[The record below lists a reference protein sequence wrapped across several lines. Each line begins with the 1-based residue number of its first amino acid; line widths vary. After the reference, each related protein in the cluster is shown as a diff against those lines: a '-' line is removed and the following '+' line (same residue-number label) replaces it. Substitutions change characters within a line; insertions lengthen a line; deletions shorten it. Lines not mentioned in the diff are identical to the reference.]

1 MLKVKKIGCLNS
13 ELSYVI
19 SKLGHFDTLTIGD
32 CGLPVPRGVQ
42 RIDLAVTYGVPGFF
56 DVFDVVDAEAKFQKV
71 TIASE
76 SKTQIPVFYEKI
88 TSWAQKN
95 GVEVVEVPHEVFKA
109 GTVKSVAVVRTGEC
123 KPYSNVILE
132 SNVSF

>member
-1 MLKVKKIGCLNS
+1 MKKIGCLNS

-32 CGLPVPRGVQ
+32 CGLPVPKGFQ
-42 RIDLAVTYGVPGFF
+42 RIDLAVTYGVSSFD
-56 DVFDVVDAEAKFQKV
+56 DVFKVVDAETKFQKV

-76 SKTQIPVFYEKI
+76 SKEANPDFYQKLHE
-88 TSWAQKN
+88 WAKLN
-95 GVEVVEVPHEVFKA
+95 GVEVVEVPHEQFKKLSA
-109 GTVKSVAVVRTGEC
+109 SSVAIVRTGEC
-123 KPYSNVILE
+123 KPFSNVILE

>member
-1 MLKVKKIGCLNS
+1 MKKIGCLNS

-76 SKTQIPVFYEKI
+76 SNTQNPVFYEKI

>member
-1 MLKVKKIGCLNS
+1 MKKIGCLNS

-19 SKLGHFDTLTIGD
+19 SKLGHFDTLTVGD
-32 CGLPVPRGVQ
+32 CGLPVPSGVQ

-56 DVFDVVDAEAKFQKV
+56 DVFNVIDAEAKFQKV

-76 SKTQIPVFYEKI
+76 SKTQNPEFYEKI

-95 GVEVVEVPHEVFKA
+95 GVEVVMVPHEEFKA
-109 GTVKSVAVVRTGEC
+109 GTKKSVAVVRTGEC

>member
-1 MLKVKKIGCLNS
+1 MKKIGCLNS

-32 CGLPVPRGVQ
+32 CGLPVPKNVQ
-42 RIDLAVTYGVPGFF
+42 RIDLAVTYGIPSFK
-56 DVFDVVDAEAKFQKV
+56 DVFNVVDAEAKFQKV

-76 SKTQIPVFYEKI
+76 AREINPDFYNFIHE
-88 TSWAQKN
+88 WAQKN
-95 GVEVVEVPHEVFKA
+95 GIVVEEIKHDDFKKLSA
-109 GTVKSVAVVRTGEC
+109 FSVAVVRTGEC
-123 KPYSNVILE
+123 KPYCNVILE

>member
-1 MLKVKKIGCLNS
+1 MKKIGCLNS

-32 CGLPVPRGVQ
+32 CGLPVPKGVQ
-42 RIDLAVTYGVPGFF
+42 RIDLAVTYGVPSFD
-56 DVFDVVDAEAKFQKV
+56 DVFKVVDAEAKFQKV

-76 SKTQIPVFYEKI
+76 AKEANPAFYQNLHE
-88 TSWAQKN
+88 WAKLN
-95 GVEVVEVPHEVFKA
+95 GVEVVEVPHEQFK
-109 GTVKSVAVVRTGEC
+109 KLSSSSVAIVRTGEC
-123 KPYSNVILE
+123 KPFSNVILE

>member
-1 MLKVKKIGCLNS
+1 MKKIGCLHS

-76 SKTQIPVFYEKI
+76 SKTQNPVFYEKI

>member
-1 MLKVKKIGCLNS
+1 MKKIGCLNS

-32 CGLPVPRGVQ
+32 CGLPVPKGVQ
-42 RIDLAVTYGVPGFF
+42 RIDLAVTYGVPSFD
-56 DVFDVVDAEAKFQKV
+56 DVFKVVDAEAKFQKV

-76 SKTQIPVFYEKI
+76 AKEANPAFYQNLHE
-88 TSWAQKN
+88 WAKLN
-95 GVEVVEVPHEVFKA
+95 GVEVVEVPHEQFK
-109 GTVKSVAVVRTGEC
+109 KLSLSSVAIVRTGEC
-123 KPYSNVILE
+123 KPFSNVILE

>member
-1 MLKVKKIGCLNS
+1 MKKIGCLNS

-19 SKLGHFDTLTIGD
+19 SKLGHYDTLTIGD
-32 CGLPVPRGVQ
+32 CGLPVPPGVQ
-42 RIDLAVTYGVPGFF
+42 RIDLAVTYSVPGFF
-56 DVFDVVDAEAKFQKV
+56 DVFNVVDAEAKFQKV

-76 SKTQIPVFYEKI
+76 SKTQNPEFYEKI
-88 TSWAQKN
+88 ATWAKKN
-95 GVEVVEVPHEVFKA
+95 GVEVAEVPHEVFKA
-109 GTVKSVAVVRTGEC
+109 GTQKSVAVVRTGEC

>member
-1 MLKVKKIGCLNS
+1 MKKIGCLNS

-42 RIDLAVTYGVPGFF
+42 RIDSAVTYGVPGFF

-76 SKTQIPVFYEKI
+76 SKTQNPVFYEKI

>member
-1 MLKVKKIGCLNS
+1 MKKIGCLNS

-32 CGLPVPRGVQ
+32 CGLPVPKGVQ
-42 RIDLAVTYGVPGFF
+42 RIDLAVNYGVPGFW
-56 DVFDVVDAEAKFQKV
+56 DVFKVVDAEAKFQKV

-76 SKTQIPVFYEKI
+76 SKTQNPDFYNKVHA
-88 TSWAQKN
+88 WAREN
-95 GVEVVEVPHEVFKA
+95 GIEVIEVPHDELKKA
-109 GTVKSVAVVRTGEC
+109 SASSVAVVRTGEC
-123 KPYSNVILE
+123 HPYCNVVLE